1 MDSPDS
7 LFPAVSNQA
16 ATTLF
21 DHVNKKGIDPSPKV
35 FAFRDPATH
44 CACALGANR
53 GGVIVVVIIVVIFTL
68 LFGLLDEINIV

>member
-1 MDSPDS
+1 MDSLDS
-7 LFPAVSNQA
+7 LFPAVSDQA

-21 DHVNKKGIDPSPKV
+21 DHVNEKGINPSPKV
-35 FAFRDPATH
+35 FAFHDPATH

-53 GGVIVVVIIVVIFTL
+53 GGVIVVVIVVVIFTL